1 MPNHIFISYARKDQ
15 PYARALSGHLRQRGF
30 AMAYNDRGVAYVQ
43 KGETAQAAAD
53 FAKVL
58 ELSSDPQL
66 RQKAEEQLKA
76 LGVR

>member
-1 MPNHIFISYARKDQ
+1 MPNHIFISYARKDP
-15 PYARALSGHLRQRGF
+15 PYARALADHLYQRGF

-43 KGETAQAAAD
+43 KRETAQAAAD
-53 FAKVL
+53 FAKAL